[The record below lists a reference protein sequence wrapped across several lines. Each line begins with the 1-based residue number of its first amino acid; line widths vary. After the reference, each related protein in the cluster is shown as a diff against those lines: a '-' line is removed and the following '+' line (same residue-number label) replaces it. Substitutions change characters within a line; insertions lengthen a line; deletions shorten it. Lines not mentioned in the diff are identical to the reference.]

1 MVMIENEPLCKK
13 RTPACLKAEAEAVLL
28 LEKHRIGF
36 REAKKTR
43 PTLFLPKV
51 GHPLNM
57 LESQIKYGLEPDA
70 HRARRDRKLVIYEAD
85 TPLLA
90 I

>member
-1 MVMIENEPLCKK
+1 
-13 RTPACLKAEAEAVLL
+13 
-28 LEKHRIGF
+28 
-36 REAKKTR
+36 
-43 PTLFLPKV
+43 
-51 GHPLNM
+51 M